1 MSAWATLLTIA
12 GVHAL
17 GLLVPGPN
25 VLAVTHTA
33 LTRSRRAGV
42 AVAAGVTVGAAVWS
56 SAASFGLAAVLTH
69 AAGVETGLRLAG
81 AAFLVWIGL
90 RHLLARRQPAP
101 TEPMEPQLR
110 GGSSRSLV
118 ARGLLVNLTN
128 PKSMLF
134 FASVFAA
141 LVPAHAPLW
150 LRGAAV
156 GVVVVD
162 SAIWHTTLA
171 VVFSTRP
178 FARAARASGATV
190 RRVVGGVF
198 VLFGVRLAFGGL

>member
-1 MSAWATLLTIA
+1 VNAWATLLTIA

-25 VLAVTHTA
+25 VVAVTHTA

-42 AVAAGVTVGAAVWS
+42 AVALGVAIGALVWS
-56 SAASFGLAAVLTH
+56 SAASFGLAAVLAH
-69 AAGVETGLRLAG
+69 ATGLETGLRLAG
-81 AAFLVWIGL
+81 AAFLIWIGV
-90 RHLLARRQPAP
+90 RHLLARDRPAE
-101 TEPMEPQLR
+101 TDSTATAA
-110 GGSSRSLV
+110 GASGSLV

-128 PKSMLF
+128 PKSLLF
-134 FASVFAA
+134 FAGVFAA

-162 SAIWHTTLA
+162 SLVWHTTLA

-178 FARAARASGATV
+178 FARAARRTGTAV

-198 VLFGVRLAFGGL
+198 VAFGVRLAFGGL

>member
-1 MSAWATLLTIA
+1 MSVWATLLTIA

-33 LTRSRRAGV
+33 LTRSRSAGV
-42 AVAAGVTVGAAVWS
+42 SVAAGVTAGALIWS
-56 SAASFGLAAVLTH
+56 SAASFGLAAVLAH
-69 AAGVETGLRLAG
+69 AGGVETGLRLAG
-81 AAFLVWIGL
+81 AAFLIAIGL
-90 RHLLARRQPAP
+90 RHVFARREPAGAEP
-101 TEPMEPQLR
+101 TLQG
-110 GGSSRSLV
+110 GGSARSLV
-118 ARGLLVNLTN
+118 ARGLFVNLTN

-178 FARAARASGATV
+178 FARAARAAGGTV